1 MYVQSA
7 EQTLLFWGNLDF
19 LQKSFITLATKRE
32 RKRMKKRKRER
43 GRGWISERK
52 KADSSRNM
60 KLPLFSFVG
69 WLNQNTLLREFSSGA
84 AKSWR
89 I

>member
-43 GRGWISERK
+43 ERLDKRK
-52 KADSSRNM
+52 K
-60 KLPLFSFVG
+60 
-69 WLNQNTLLREFSSGA
+69 
-84 AKSWR
+84 KS
-89 I
+89 